1 VSGPC
6 TPAFERLAGELGG
19 FSCDGAAAIVNLH
32 NPFGLTNPTLL
43 VLEVSTLIG
52 AGLSLAHAL
61 RRRRAGDPGALA
73 VWIGA
78 LAYLLVIEPPLYFP
92 DVFGIE
98 DRVGLIFVHNE
109 FTVQFLYDRLPL
121 YIVAL
126 YPATLVLVYEIA
138 RVLGVFERHNAVVGS
153 VAVGFIYE
161 VFYEIFDHVG
171 PQLRWWIWN
180 PDVES
185 NAPSLASVPVSSMV
199 IFGAVGAFGLTLL
212 VRLLVARGA
221 RADGGLSGPSFLG
234 RAVLAGAL
242 VPAIIGVAGL
252 PTSILAAVGPPDH
265 TVVAVAFA
273 VELALVAA
281 VGAWAI
287 AVAWRDGSAGSA
299 GAAAGRYVLIHG
311 GLFVVTLVG
320 LWTVALPRYLGAVD
334 GITEDGTPIGSLPY
348 ALACLAV
355 AATLLGL
362 VAVRRG
368 ADQPTPSAST
378 AVAAS

>member
-1 VSGPC
+1 MSGPC
-6 TPAFERLAGELGG
+6 TPAFERLARELGG
-19 FSCDGAAAIVNLH
+19 FSCDGAEAIVNLH
-32 NPFGLTNPTLL
+32 NPFGLTNWTML

-61 RRRRAGDPGALA
+61 HRRRAGDPATLA

-138 RVLGVFERHNAVVGS
+138 RVLGVFERHNAVVAS
-153 VAVGFIYE
+153 VAVGFIYQ

-180 PDVES
+180 PDVET
-185 NAPSLASVPVSSMV
+185 NTPSLGSVPVSSMV
-199 IFGAVGAFGLTLL
+199 IFGVFGAFWLTLL
-212 VRLLVARGA
+212 VRLLVARPAG
-221 RADGGLSGPSFLG
+221 ADGGLSGRSLLW
-234 RAVLAGAL
+234 RALLAGAL
-242 VPAIIGVAGL
+242 VPALISVAGL
-252 PTSILAAVGPPDH
+252 PTSILATVGPPDH
-265 TVVAVAFA
+265 TVQAIAFA
-273 VELALVAA
+273 IELALVAS
-281 VGAWAI
+281 VGVWAI
-287 AVAWRDGSAGSA
+287 AVAWRDGSARSA
-299 GAAAGRYVLIHG
+299 GRAESRYVLIHG
-311 GLFVVTLVG
+311 GLFVVTLVV
-320 LWTVALPRYLGAVD
+320 LWMVALPRYLGAVG

-348 ALACLAV
+348 ALVCLVV
-355 AATLLGL
+355 AGTLLGL

-368 ADQPTPSAST
+368 ADQPAVSAST
-378 AVAAS
+378 AVVAR